1 MAKNSDGTISSTTV
15 EVKVDATDVPLPG
28 MAQGANAHMTDMLSY
43 LYNSVSGGVQVR
55 FSNDPSMAGA
65 QYEPISSPK
74 LDADMPER
82 RDLHGLCAVHRRYG
96 Q

>member
-1 MAKNSDGTISSTTV
+1 
-15 EVKVDATDVPLPG
+15 

-74 LDADMPER
+74 SWTLACQSGETCTVYAQFIDAAGNESLIIHDSAILAQRNVYLPLITR
-82 RDLHGLCAVHRRYG
+82 
-96 Q
+96 